1 MERDFANGY
10 LFAEILHRYFPGE
23 VSMHSFDKNAS
34 SVHKKRDNWSVLLKP
49 LKKAGFD
56 VTTRE
61 WEAICAAE
69 DGAAVTFVGKMHR
82 RLAGGSATM
91 PPPSSASG
99 GSRRTS
105 ARFGDGGRRGE
116 DADDRGGDDSWEDAF
131 SARGEGDDH
140 RLSRGES
147 PDDHQAPVIDRGWG
161 RGTGGYGG
169 DAPRG
174 DVDVRGY
181 VASPSKF
188 RFQPGASGGFDWEAY
203 QREYM
208 SPNRTDS
215 IKKDE
220 QWLEGRAGSADNGD
234 EPREPKRED
243 AAASSGRDDDVDVD
257 DVDVDARRHRP
268 RRRPMRPLRDRE
280 PSVSPARRSD
290 SDRYDS
296 GTPFPRREPRRGGAP
311 PAGPPAR
318 GFDGGASLLDWGPS
332 LPGEEDYGYGE
343 AADARYYEDGDGYDS
358 AGDGYDDRH
367 GGHDYD
373 SAGRHGRSPRRSY
386 AMSRGDVRSTDV
398 AARSREY
405 RREEADRA
413 SRERRYREASAG
425 ARGHEP
431 NDEPRSERT
440 DSRRR
445 RSERHTPRS
454 REETPASSFGGEK
467 PRGAPGFYNPTFYER
482 KYDLGEAR
490 GVSTYERSGAGGYEG
505 ARERPSEAQRRA
517 RTEGPY
523 AGQYG
528 MDYEPKRVSEYRR
541 MLGEGGAYY
550 KLGSLGGDLD
560 TEAQRAARE
569 KREAIKELDRVNR
582 EQNRLAAERSNANM
596 AKKRG
601 IPPRGADG
609 GAANRLEKGFLSHV
623 GDRDP
628 RNPGKNQAPSKHERM
643 WSYAKR
649 HIPKPVPAP
658 PKKAPPA
665 PPRMH
670 GVWKEPAGGAEAF
683 AAAPK
688 DNNFRGEW
696 PSAWGGREDVR
707 GPHQNAPRVDRGRR
721 GMQLQPD
728 AMHDR
733 GQAREMSELERLEME
748 HRIHQ
753 QKLRELSLV

>member
-56 VTTRE
+56 VATRE

-69 DGAAVTFVGKMHR
+69 DGAAVAFVGKMHR

-91 PPPSSASG
+91 PPPSSADG

-105 ARFGDGGRRGE
+105 ARVGDGGRRGG
-116 DADDRGGDDSWEDAF
+116 DADDRGGDDSWEDEF
-131 SARGEGDDH
+131 SARGRGDDH
-140 RLSRGES
+140 RASRGES
-147 PDDHQAPVIDRGWG
+147 SDERVIGGGWG
-161 RGTGGYGG
+161 SGTGGYGG

-188 RFQPGASGGFDWEAY
+188 RFQPGASGGFDWDAY

-208 SPNRTDS
+208 SPERGHQR
-215 IKKDE
+215 DE
-220 QWLEGRAGSADNGD
+220 QWLEGRSGSADGGD
-234 EPREPKRED
+234 EPREPRRGD
-243 AAASSGRDDDVDVD
+243 AAASSGRDDDD
-257 DVDVDARRHRP
+257 DDDDARGTP

-296 GTPFPRREPRRGGAP
+296 GTPPPRREPRRGRAP
-311 PAGPPAR
+311 GPGPAGPPAR

-332 LPGEEDYGYGE
+332 LPGEEDAYGE
-343 AADARYYEDGDGYDS
+343 AADARYYEDGDGYDDRH
-358 AGDGYDDRH
+358 GRHDDRH

-386 AMSRGDVRSTDV
+386 GAQ
-398 AARSREY
+398 SREY
-405 RREEADRA
+405 RREEADGA
-413 SRERRYREASAG
+413 SRERRYREASTG
-425 ARGHEP
+425 ARRHEP
-431 NDEPRSERT
+431 NDEPRS
-440 DSRRR
+440 SRDRR
-445 RSERHTPRS
+445 PRSERHTPDS
-454 REETPASSFGGEK
+454 REETPAERSFGGEK

-490 GVSTYERSGAGGYEG
+490 GVSTYERSGAGGYHG
-505 ARERPSEAQRRA
+505 AHERPSEAQRRA
-517 RTEGPY
+517 RSEGPY

-582 EQNRLAAERSNANM
+582 EQNRLAAERSNASL

-601 IPPRGADG
+601 DQRGAGG
-609 GAANRLEKGFLSHV
+609 GAAKRLERGFLSHV

-670 GVWKEPAGGAEAF
+670 GVWKEPAVGAEAF
-683 AAAPK
+683 AAAPE

-707 GPHQNAPRVDRGRR
+707 GPHQNAPPADRGRR

>member
-1 MERDFANGY
+1 MSPRGVANTG
-10 LFAEILHRYFPGE
+10 A
-23 VSMHSFDKNAS
+23 
-34 SVHKKRDNWSVLLKP
+34 KP
-49 LKKAGFD
+49 TA
-56 VTTRE
+56 R
-61 WEAICAAE
+61 
-69 DGAAVTFVGKMHR
+69 
-82 RLAGGSATM
+82 
-91 PPPSSASG
+91 PASG
-99 GSRRTS
+99 G
-105 ARFGDGGRRGE
+105 
-116 DADDRGGDDSWEDAF
+116 
-131 SARGEGDDH
+131 
-140 RLSRGES
+140 
-147 PDDHQAPVIDRGWG
+147 
-161 RGTGGYGG
+161 TG
-169 DAPRG
+169 
-174 DVDVRGY
+174 
-181 VASPSKF
+181 
-188 RFQPGASGGFDWEAY
+188 
-203 QREYM
+203 
-208 SPNRTDS
+208 
-215 IKKDE
+215 
-220 QWLEGRAGSADNGD
+220 
-234 EPREPKRED
+234 
-243 AAASSGRDDDVDVD
+243 
-257 DVDVDARRHRP
+257 
-268 RRRPMRPLRDRE
+268 
-280 PSVSPARRSD
+280 
-290 SDRYDS
+290 
-296 GTPFPRREPRRGGAP
+296 
-311 PAGPPAR
+311 
-318 GFDGGASLLDWGPS
+318 
-332 LPGEEDYGYGE
+332 
-343 AADARYYEDGDGYDS
+343 
-358 AGDGYDDRH
+358 
-367 GGHDYD
+367 
-373 SAGRHGRSPRRSY
+373 
-386 AMSRGDVRSTDV
+386 
-398 AARSREY
+398 
-405 RREEADRA
+405 
-413 SRERRYREASAG
+413 ASAG

-490 GVSTYERSGAGGYEG
+490 GVSTYERAAPAGTKARGA
-505 ARERPSEAQRRA
+505 PSEAQRRA

-523 AGQYG
+523 AGHG

-683 AAAPK
+683 AAAPE

-696 PSAWGGREDVR
+696 PSAWGARTCAGRTKTRRAWTAAGVGCSCSPTLCTTGDR
-707 GPHQNAPRVDRGRR
+707 RGRCPSSSGWR
-721 GMQLQPD
+721 WSTGSTS
-728 AMHDR
+728 R
-733 GQAREMSELERLEME
+733 SSE
-748 HRIHQ
+748 
-753 QKLRELSLV
+753 S